1 MTIIETLID
10 LQNKAAEQNLR
21 ITGIAVDP
29 DVFPVLQ
36 KEFETMAQKPVNEQP
51 MSLAG
56 MNITPYYP
64 ETARLQARMQQLNMI
79 HQFGAY
85 LRDNGVGVNRIEGE
99 LTPEEYN
106 KMVYA
111 FLGISY
117 DALVKEQ
124 ESIKA
129 RKGNAGEIS
138 QQPMEVQE

>member
-1 MTIIETLID
+1 MIETLIA
-10 LQNKAAEQNLR
+10 LQHTAEARNMR

-29 DVFPVLQ
+29 EIFPKLQ
-36 KEFETMAQKPVNEQP
+36 EEFAELANKPVNEQP

-111 FLGISY
+111 FLGIGY

-129 RKGNAGEIS
+129 RKGNAGEIP